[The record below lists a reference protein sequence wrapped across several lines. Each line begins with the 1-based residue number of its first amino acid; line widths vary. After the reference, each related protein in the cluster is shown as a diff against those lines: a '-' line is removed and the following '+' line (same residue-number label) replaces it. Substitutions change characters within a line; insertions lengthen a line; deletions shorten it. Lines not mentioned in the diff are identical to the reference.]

1 MNYAIEK
8 AFQKDFRNLKNKNL
22 ANDIIEAI
30 NNVQKANSI
39 SEIKNIKK
47 LTGYKSAY
55 RIRCGTYRIGITIE
69 DNIITFVAFDHRKDI
84 YKKFP

>member
-1 MNYAIEK
+1 MKYVIER
-8 AFQKDFRNLKNKNL
+8 AFQKDFRNLKNRNL

-30 NNVQKANSI
+30 GNIQNASSI

-47 LTGYKSAY
+47 LSGYKTAY
-55 RIRCGTYRIGITIE
+55 RIRCGSYRIGVVIE
-69 DNIITFVAFDHRKDI
+69 NDIVAFVAFDHRKDI